1 MNRLFSVAVIA
12 IAGAVGLW
20 LAYGGSNS
28 ASDPSQSILG
38 AMAQE
43 AADVDT
49 SIVPEITLGNP
60 DADVTVTEYASFTC
74 PHCKNYHQGPFKDL
88 KAEYIDSGKINFVY
102 REVYFDRFGLWAA
115 MVARCDDGS
124 RYFPI
129 ADMIYEKQ
137 AEWTQGEPATI
148 AGNLRRIGLAAGLDG
163 AVLDACMS
171 DATMAQAMY
180 AKFQENAEA
189 DDVTG
194 TPSFLVDGEKVDNAT
209 FQSDFRNIL
218 DAKLNG

>member
-20 LAYGGSNS
+20 LAYGGGDDAN
-28 ASDPSQSILG
+28 DPSQTILG

-60 DADVTVTEYASFTC
+60 DAPVTVTEYASFTC
-74 PHCKNYHQGPFKDL
+74 PHCKNYHQGPFKEL

-148 AGNLRRIGLAAGLDG
+148 AANLRRIGLTAGLDG
-163 AVLDACMS
+163 AALDACMS
-171 DATMAQAMY
+171 DATMAQAMF
-180 AKFQENAEA
+180 AKFQEQAEA
-189 DDVTG
+189 DNVTG
-194 TPSFLVDGEKVDNAT
+194 TPSFLVDGEKVDNGT
-209 FQSDFRNIL
+209 FQREFRRIL
-218 DAKLNG
+218 DEKLNG